1 LADTQ
6 LATKLRTSQAQVMDL
21 EKELE
26 VSAGALKITQLDYD
40 VTLSELQEIKK
51 SESVKKAKKS

>member
-1 LADTQ
+1 
-6 LATKLRTSQAQVMDL
+6 MDL

-26 VSAGALKITQLDYD
+26 VSAGALKIMQLDYD